1 MKLIEIYVQ
10 MDFNNINNPILYNS
24 FTQRKR
30 FYQVYQYSTGIYTAS
45 DVRVYR
51 ISASKHGAVYLWH
64 RILPAEQILWPD
76 IRIQTDYGLSGYY
89 SRSYKIIARFAQI
102 AACDTA
108 MYRRGTYYRNLHQPV
123 KRLHERGF
131 CLPYFG

>member
-10 MDFNNINNPILYNS
+10 MDFNNINNPILYIALLRERDS
-24 FTQRKR
+24 IKFTNIPQESIQHPMLGYIGYLPQSMAQ
-30 FYQVYQYSTGIYTAS
+30 FIY
-45 DVRVYR
+45 
-51 ISASKHGAVYLWH
+51 G
-64 RILPAEQILWPD
+64 ILPAEQILWPD